1 LGGWQDGRSRSLAAV
16 TAGLAVRE
24 RHPAPIRRG
33 AAWLS
38 GAYLAASALA
48 AMAVALVAAVHID
61 DRYAVDHASGARIAM
76 ARYADH
82 GVLYPPLVGEDSF
95 GGTRFMP
102 LPVMLHAALSRLT
115 DEYLVSGKLLAAAT
129 MLAVC
134 IVMFAVLRRSGC
146 PVPIAAGLVGVVLT
160 TQTGLLAVTGLRGD
174 SLPLLLQLL
183 AIAVVANSES
193 RRATWVSAIL
203 AALAV
208 TAKLHALW
216 APAAILVWLWTSD
229 RRRFRLF
236 AIAYVGITAVLLG
249 TLTAVTRGRFLENV
263 FGLSA
268 AGVNGP
274 AAVVTSPYRLLHL
287 LVSEA
292 PGTWL
297 LLPFA
302 LTLVGMAL
310 RRRSVDPWQLSLVAA
325 LLVLLVVLSDI
336 GTGGNQ
342 LLDIVV
348 LSAVVVGRAAGH
360 APPEI
365 RSISRWRMAL
375 SAVIVWV
382 LVSGMAVTV
391 APAVRDALGTLRD
404 PSRYH
409 AEPLAGVADKTTD
422 LLSEDPYV
430 PVSLG
435 QDPVVLDPFMLPRI
449 GSDNPAAIRALVERI
464 DDQDFEL
471 IALVEPLGD
480 SDWWA
485 DYHFGTRVMAAV
497 ERSYTLS
504 ERIQGYDIYKPR
516 PED

>member
-1 LGGWQDGRSRSLAAV
+1 MTTDLAV
-16 TAGLAVRE
+16 TST
-24 RHPAPIRRG
+24 HPARIRRG
-33 AAWLS
+33 RAWLS
-38 GAYLAASALA
+38 GVCLAVSALA
-48 AMAVALVAAVHID
+48 AAAVALVATIHID
-61 DRYAVDHASGARIAM
+61 DRYAVDHASGARIAL

-82 GVLYPPLVGEDSF
+82 GVLYPPLVGEDTF

-102 LPVMLHAALSRLT
+102 LPVMLNVALSRLT
-115 DEYLVSGKLLAAAT
+115 GEYLVSGKLLAVAT
-129 MLAVC
+129 MLAVGV
-134 IVMFAVLRRSGC
+134 VMFAVMRRSAC

-183 AIAVVANSES
+183 AIAAAANSGS

-216 APAAILVWLWTSD
+216 APAAIVVWLWTSD
-229 RRRFRLF
+229 RRRLRLF
-236 AIAYVGITAVLLG
+236 AVAYVGITAVLLG
-249 TLTAVTRGRFLENV
+249 TLTAVTRGRFVENV

-268 AGVNGP
+268 AGVDGP
-274 AAVVTSPYRLLHL
+274 VALVTSPYRLLHL

-302 LTLVGMAL
+302 LTLVVLAV

-348 LSAVVVGRAAGH
+348 LSAIVVGGAAGH

-365 RSISRWRMAL
+365 RSMGLWRVVL
-375 SAVIVWV
+375 SIVIVWI
-382 LVSGMAVTV
+382 LVSGLAVTV

-409 AEPLAGVADKTTD
+409 AEPLAGVADESTN
-422 LLSEDPYV
+422 LLSEDPFV

-449 GSDNPAAIRALVERI
+449 GRDNPAAVRALVERI

-471 IALVEPLGD
+471 IVLVEPLGD
-480 SDWWA
+480 SAWWA
-485 DYHFGTRVMAAV
+485 DYHFGTRVIAAV

-504 ERIQGYDIYKPR
+504 ERVQGYDVYKPR

>member
-1 LGGWQDGRSRSLAAV
+1 
-16 TAGLAVRE
+16 
-24 RHPAPIRRG
+24 
-33 AAWLS
+33 
-38 GAYLAASALA
+38 
-48 AMAVALVAAVHID
+48 VALVTVVHID
-61 DRYAVDHASGARIAM
+61 DRYAVDHASGARIAL

-82 GVLYPPLVGEDSF
+82 GMLYPPLAGEDTF

-102 LPVMLHAALSRLT
+102 LPVLLHVAARRLT
-115 DEYLVSGKLLAAAT
+115 GEYLTSGKALAVAT
-129 MLAVC
+129 MLAVGA
-134 IVMFAVLRRSGC
+134 VMFVVLRRSAC
-146 PVPIAAGLVGVVLT
+146 PVPIAVGLVGVVLT

-174 SLPLLLQLL
+174 SLPMLLQLL
-183 AIAVVANSES
+183 AVVVAANSGS
-193 RRATWVSAIL
+193 RRATWASAAL

-216 APAAILVWLWTSD
+216 APVAIVAWLWASD
-229 RRRFRLF
+229 RQRLRHF
-236 AIAYVGITAVLLG
+236 VVAYVGISAVLLG
-249 TLTAVTRGRFLENV
+249 TLTAVTGGRFLENV

-274 AAVVTSPYRLLHL
+274 AALITSPYRLLHL
-287 LVSEA
+287 LVDEA

-302 LTLVGMAL
+302 LALVGFAL
-310 RRRSVDPWQLSLVAA
+310 RRRSVDPWHLALVAA
-325 LLVLLVVLSDI
+325 FLVLLVVLTDI

-348 LSAVVVGRAAGH
+348 LSGIVVGVAAGQ
-360 APPEI
+360 APPEL
-365 RSISRWRMAL
+365 RPVRLWRTAL
-375 SAVIVWV
+375 SIVIVWI
-382 LVSGMAVTV
+382 LVSGMAITV
-391 APAVRDALGTLRD
+391 APAVRDAVSTLRD

-409 AEPLAGVADKTTD
+409 AEPLAGVADETTN

-430 PVSLG
+430 PVSLD

-449 GSDNPAAIRALVERI
+449 GMDHPAAVRALVERI

-471 IALVEPLGD
+471 IVLVQPLDD
-480 SDWWA
+480 SAWWA
-485 DYHFGTRVMAAV
+485 EYHFGTRVIAAV

-504 ERIQGYDIYKPR
+504 ERVQGYDIYRPR